1 MIEIFLYYN
10 LLLLIIE
17 LIVIPFIFFFAVAGI
32 EGLKDGWDMITHKD
46 YYLKVIIP
54 TFIMVNVTVIIGI
67 LVKLLIFKNYVSF
80 IIFQIC

>member
-32 EGLKDGWDMITHKD
+32 EGLKDGWDMITHK
-46 YYLKVIIP
+46 YYHLK
-54 TFIMVNVTVIIGI
+54 
-67 LVKLLIFKNYVSF
+67 
-80 IIFQIC
+80 